1 MVYIFLADGFE
12 EIEALAT
19 VDVIRR
25 AGIDCKTVG
34 VTGKS
39 VTGSHGIKVES
50 DIGITD
56 IDFNEMSA
64 VVLPGGMPGTI
75 NLENNKNVID
85 AVQYAYNKELLIAA
99 ICAAP
104 SILGHLGL
112 LRGKK
117 ATCYDGFEY
126 ELVGAQF
133 IPDGVCADGNIIT
146 ACGAGVAIDF
156 GLEIVA
162 YLTGNRE
169 KTENL
174 SKIMKY
180 R

>member
-1 MVYIFLADGFE
+1 MVYVFLAEGFE

-25 AGIDCKTVG
+25 AGIDCMTVG
-34 VTGKS
+34 VTGKC
-39 VTGSHGIKVES
+39 VTGSHDITVES
-50 DIGITD
+50 DIAISD
-56 IDFNEMSA
+56 IELAKMSA

-75 NLENNKNVID
+75 NLENCKAVID
-85 AVQYAYNKELLIAA
+85 AVQYAYDNNMLVAA

-104 SILGHLGL
+104 SILGHLGFL
-112 LRGKK
+112 NGKK
-117 ATCYDGFEY
+117 ATCYDGFET
-126 ELVGAQF
+126 ELIGADF
-133 IPDGVCADGNIIT
+133 IPNGVCVDGNIIT

-162 YLTGNRE
+162 YLTADRE
-169 KTENL
+169 KAENL